1 VFLDEAGLPLNH
13 IKPHGM
19 WASRQLLLDSVPLT
33 KADHAPVQSSISQYI
48 LMQTDEAF
56 NDATMRAIKH
66 FNVPLYGLP
75 NTLHQTGAAKH
86 GIPFIPEAFV
96 DLNYSNAGHLLG
108 VAQSNPMTP
117 EYIYGVTKKL
127 GTTGVLPSV
136 TGEELDI
143 GVKGGPFSVCIHSD
157 FEKCVENLKAA
168 RRAVDEVNA
177 ELYTGR

>member
-1 VFLDEAGLPLNH
+1 MFLDEAGLPLNH

-19 WASRQLLLDSVPLT
+19 WASLPG
-33 KADHAPVQSSISQYI
+33 DHDRILSPRATDLRPASLQYI

-96 DLNYSNAGHLLG
+96 DLNYSNEGHLLG
-108 VAQSNPMTP
+108 VAQSNRMTP
-117 EYIYGVTKKL
+117 DDIYRVTKTL
-127 GTTGVLPSV
+127 GRTGILPSV
-136 TGEELDI
+136 TGDELDI
-143 GVKGGPFSVCIHSD
+143 GVKGRAFSVCIHSD
-157 FEKCVENLKAA
+157 FEKCVENLAAA

-177 ELYTGR
+177 ELYAGHST